1 MYDIVIATAKYIERG
16 LNKFMQK
23 HSKLWILFH
32 HPFGVVGRTILVLFV
47 ILVLLESQSI
57 YVGETASKILLCIS
71 FFIGLCLTQRKYN
84 REEMYPSQ
92 KSKKK
97 HSFFRFLFSSAMSA
111 NSAMNR
117 RQKAMED
124 AMTDGITDWFKGNS
138 RADDSWRQA
147 QREADRAAR
156 ARYDARDRMKKAEYD
171 ARDAAL
177 RGKDKAAYQ
186 YKNQADYW
194 YNESKKY

>member
-1 MYDIVIATAKYIERG
+1 MISLKITLFQSFFNDITHNKLTMPNMQSIIQFMYDIVIATAKYIERG

-92 KSKKK
+92 KPKKK
-97 HSFFRFLFSSAMSA
+97 HSL
-111 NSAMNR
+111 
-117 RQKAMED
+117 
-124 AMTDGITDWFKGNS
+124 
-138 RADDSWRQA
+138 DSYFHLLCQLTV
-147 QREADRAAR
+147 Q
-156 ARYDARDRMKKAEYD
+156 
-171 ARDAAL
+171 
-177 RGKDKAAYQ
+177 
-186 YKNQADYW
+186 
-194 YNESKKY
+194 